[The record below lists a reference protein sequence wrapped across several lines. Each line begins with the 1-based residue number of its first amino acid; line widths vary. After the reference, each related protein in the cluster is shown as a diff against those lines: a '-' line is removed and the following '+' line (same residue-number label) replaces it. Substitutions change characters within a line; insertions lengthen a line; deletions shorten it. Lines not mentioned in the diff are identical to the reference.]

1 MSKYAILI
9 FALFFFAMGCYHA
22 RVTTGLEASNEVYE
36 QKWAAGFI
44 AGLVP
49 PDLVQAGQ
57 QCSNGVAIVETRLS
71 FMNQF
76 VTFLSMGIYSPME
89 IKVTCAA
96 ASAHVQSEGNTLQV
110 AAKSSDDEF
119 EKTMRNAI
127 KLSGEL
133 NEPVYLQ
140 FK

>member
-1 MSKYAILI
+1 MSKHAILLI
-9 FALFFFAMGCYHA
+9 ALCFFVTGCYHA
-22 RVTTGLEASNEVYE
+22 KVTTGLEASNEVYE

-96 ASAHVQSEGNTLQV
+96 ASAHVQSEANTLHV

-119 EKTMRNAI
+119 EKTMSDAI

-133 NEPVYLQ
+133 NKPVYLQ
-140 FK
+140 FR